1 MANGDAETYSGRTN
15 VIIAPN
21 LDLGNLLFHL
31 YSTRYPE
38 AKKFAAM
45 FGIRFKGV
53 DLPMDANAKD
63 AELAKAWETVGT
75 AGKKGPLDK
84 KTCRL
89 IKLALAMGAQQEGAV
104 HASVRKGLAM
114 GIAREELE
122 QVVVLAAGT
131 LGFPQTVAAYT
142 WIKDLL

>member
-1 MANGDAETYSGRTN
+1 MS
-15 VIIAPN
+15 
-21 LDLGNLLFHL
+21 
-31 YSTRYPE
+31 
-38 AKKFAAM
+38 
-45 FGIRFKGV
+45 
-53 DLPMDANAKD
+53 DLPRPPETHHHFVDTFP
-63 AELAKAWETVGT
+63 ELAKAWETVGA
-75 AGKKGPLDK
+75 AGKVGPLDE

-89 IKLALAMGAQQEGAV
+89 IKLALAVGAQQEGSV

-114 GIAREELE
+114 GITREELE